1 MPQQQPQDSQSPYR
15 PPYAPPPRPQ
25 PYLPHRFGVFLAP
38 YHRPDGDPAL
48 QLRRDLDLAADLDRL
63 GYEEL
68 WAGEHHSAGYEII
81 ASPEV
86 FLAAAAE
93 RTSRIMLGTGVNSL
107 PYHQPLILADRICQL
122 DQQSRGRA
130 MLGVGPGQLPSDAC
144 MMGVDPL
151 RSRAMTADALDAIVR
166 LLRGETVTAA
176 TEWFALEEARLQL
189 GPYRGR
195 ELEVAVASAV
205 SPTGA
210 VLAGRHGVGM
220 LSLAA
225 ADPAG
230 YGALD
235 ANWAAHERAC
245 GEAGR
250 AADRTAWRLVTPVH
264 LAETREQALREA
276 EYGTPDLVDYIEKLS
291 GTRLDGCATPAGAVE
306 RWTTEG
312 LPTFGRAVIGTPE
325 DAVQRVEQLA
335 DKTGGFGTFL
345 ILRLDLAEPAAALRS
360 LELFAERVV
369 PRLTGHTEARRAS
382 LEWAGRNS
390 ERFVGAMRRATMDAI
405 ARKGEVR

>member
-1 MPQQQPQDSQSPYR
+1 MPQPH
-15 PPYAPPPRPQ
+15 
-25 PYLPHRFGVFLAP
+25 LPHRFGVFLAP
-38 YHRPDGDPAL
+38 YHRPDRDPAL
-48 QLRRDLDLAADLDRL
+48 QLRRDLDLVGALDRL
-63 GYEEL
+63 GYEEV
-68 WAGEHHSAGYEII
+68 WVGEHHSAGYEII
-81 ASPEV
+81 ASPEL

-93 RTSRIMLGTGVNSL
+93 RTGRIMLGTGVNSL

-130 MLGVGPGQLPSDAC
+130 MLGVGPGQLPSDAF

-151 RSRAMTADALDAIVR
+151 RSREMMADSLDAVVR

-176 TEWFALEEARLQL
+176 TDWFALEEARLQL

-195 ELEVAVASAV
+195 ELDVAVASAV

-225 ADPAG
+225 ADPNG
-230 YGALD
+230 FDALD

-245 GEAGR
+245 AEAGR
-250 AADRTAWRLVTPVH
+250 EADRSAWRLVTPVH

-276 EYGTPDLVDYIEKLS
+276 EFGTLDLVEYIETLG
-291 GTRLDGCATPAGAVE
+291 GTRLEGCGTAAGAVE
-306 RWTTEG
+306 RWITDG
-312 LPTFGRAVIGTPE
+312 LPTFGRAVIGTAE
-325 DAVQRVEQLA
+325 DAIERIGQLA
-335 DKTGGFGTFL
+335 DRTGGFGTFL
-345 ILRLDLAEPAAALRS
+345 ILQLDVADPTAALRS

-369 PRLTGHTEARRAS
+369 PRLTGTADARRAG
-382 LEWAGRNS
+382 LDWAGRNS
-390 ERFVGAMRRATMDAI
+390 ERFVGAMRRSTMEAI

>member
-1 MPQQQPQDSQSPYR
+1 M
-15 PPYAPPPRPQ
+15 PQ
-25 PYLPHRFGVFLAP
+25 PYLPARFGVFLAP
-38 YHRPDGDPAL
+38 YHRPDRDPAL
-48 QLRRDLDLAADLDRL
+48 QLRRDLDLVGELDRL
-63 GYEEL
+63 GYDEV
-68 WAGEHHSAGYEII
+68 WAGEHHSAGCEII
-81 ASPEV
+81 ASPEL

-93 RTSRIMLGTGVNSL
+93 RTARIRLGTGVNSL

-130 MLGVGPGQLPSDAC
+130 MLGVGPGQLPSDAF

-151 RSRAMTADALDAIVR
+151 RSREMAADSLDAVMR

-176 TEWFALEEARLQL
+176 TDWFTLEQARLQL

-195 ELEVAVASAV
+195 EMDVALASAV

-225 ADPAG
+225 ADQAG
-230 YGALD
+230 YATLG

-245 GEAGR
+245 AEAGR
-250 AADRTAWRLVTPVH
+250 DADRSTWRLVTPVH
-264 LAETREQALREA
+264 LAETREQALKEA
-276 EYGTPDLVDYIEKLS
+276 EFGTPDLVTYIETLG
-291 GTRLDGCATPAGAVE
+291 GTRLEGCGTAAGAVD
-306 RWTTEG
+306 RWVTEG
-312 LPTFGRAVIGTPE
+312 LPTFGRAVIGTAE
-325 DAVQRVEQLA
+325 DAVERIAGLA

-345 ILRLDLAEPAAALRS
+345 ILQLDVAEPAADLRS

-369 PRLTGHTEARRAS
+369 PRLTGVTEARRAS
-382 LEWAGRNS
+382 LEWAGRGS
-390 ERFVGAMRRATMDAI
+390 ERFVGAVRRATTEAI

>member
-1 MPQQQPQDSQSPYR
+1 MPQHR
-15 PPYAPPPRPQ
+15 
-25 PYLPHRFGVFLAP
+25 LPSRFGVFLAP
-38 YHRPDGDPAL
+38 YHRPDRDPAL
-48 QLRRDLDLAADLDRL
+48 QLRRDLDLVGALDRL
-63 GYEEL
+63 GYEEV

-81 ASPEV
+81 ASPEL

-93 RTSRIMLGTGVNSL
+93 RTGRIMLGTGVNSL

-130 MLGVGPGQLPSDAC
+130 MLGVGPGQLPSDAF

-151 RSRAMTADALDAIVR
+151 RSREMMADSLDAVMR

-176 TEWFALEEARLQL
+176 TDWFALEEARLQL

-195 ELEVAVASAV
+195 ELDVAVASAV

-225 ADPAG
+225 ADPDGFA
-230 YGALD
+230 ALD

-245 GEAGR
+245 AEAGR
-250 AADRTAWRLVTPVH
+250 EPDRSAWRLVTPVH

-276 EYGTPDLVDYIEKLS
+276 EFGMGDLVGYIETLG
-291 GTRLDGCATPAGAVE
+291 GTRIEGCGTAAGAVE
-306 RWTTEG
+306 RWVTDG
-312 LPTFGRAVIGTPE
+312 LPTFGRAVIGTAE
-325 DAVQRVEQLA
+325 DAVERIGQLA

-345 ILRLDLAEPAAALRS
+345 ILQLDIADPAAALRS

-369 PRLTGHTEARRAS
+369 PRLTGTADARRAS
-382 LEWAGRNS
+382 LDWAGRNS
-390 ERFVGAMRRATMDAI
+390 ERFVGALRRSTMEAI

>member
-1 MPQQQPQDSQSPYR
+1 MPQQQSQDAQSQHM
-15 PPYAPPPRPQ
+15 PPHPPPPQ

-93 RTSRIMLGTGVNSL
+93 RTSRITLGTGVNSL
-107 PYHQPLILADRICQL
+107 PFHQPLVLADRICQL

-130 MLGVGPGQLPSDAC
+130 MLGVGPGQLPSDAF

-176 TEWFALEEARLQL
+176 TDWFALEEARLQL

-225 ADPAG
+225 ADLAG

-250 AADRTAWRLVTPVH
+250 AADRSAWRLVTPVH

-325 DAVQRVEQLA
+325 DAVQRIGQLA

-390 ERFVGAMRRATMDAI
+390 ERFIGAMRRATMDAI

>member
-1 MPQQQPQDSQSPYR
+1 MPV
-15 PPYAPPPRPQ
+15 Q
-25 PYLPHRFGVFLAP
+25 PYLPTRFGAFLAP
-38 YHRPDGDPAL
+38 YHRPDRDPAL
-48 QLRRDLDLAADLDRL
+48 QLRRDLDLVAALDRL
-63 GYEEL
+63 GYEEV
-68 WAGEHHSAGYEII
+68 WVGEHHSAGYEII

-93 RTSRIMLGTGVNSL
+93 RTGRIRLGTGVNSL

-130 MLGVGPGQLPSDAC
+130 MLGAGPGQLPSDAF

-151 RSRAMTADALDAIVR
+151 RSREMMSDSLDAILR

-176 TEWFALEEARLQL
+176 TDWFALEEARLQL

-230 YGALD
+230 FAALD
-235 ANWAAHERAC
+235 TNWAAYERSCA
-245 GEAGR
+245 EAGR
-250 AADRTAWRLVTPVH
+250 PADRSGWRLVTPVH
-264 LAETREQALREA
+264 LAETREQALKEA
-276 EYGTPDLVDYIEKLS
+276 EFGAADLVAYIETLG
-291 GTRLDGCATPAGAVE
+291 GTRLDGCGTAAGAVE

-312 LPTFGRAVIGTPE
+312 LPTFGRAVIGSPE
-325 DAVQRVEQLA
+325 DAVERIAQLA
-335 DKTGGFGTFL
+335 ERSGGFGTFL
-345 ILRLDLAEPAAALRS
+345 ILQLDIAEPAAGLRS

-369 PRLTGHTEARRAS
+369 PRLTGATDARRAS

-390 ERFVGAMRRATMDAI
+390 ERFVSAVRRSTLEAI

>member
-1 MPQQQPQDSQSPYR
+1 MPQPC
-15 PPYAPPPRPQ
+15 
-25 PYLPHRFGVFLAP
+25 LPTSHGVFLAP
-38 YHRPDGDPAL
+38 YHRPDRDPAL
-48 QLRRDLDLAADLDRL
+48 QLRRDLDLVEALDRL
-63 GYEEL
+63 GYEEV
-68 WAGEHHSAGYEII
+68 WVGEHHSAGYEII
-81 ASPEV
+81 ASPEL

-93 RTSRIMLGTGVNSL
+93 RTGRIRLGTGVNSL

-130 MLGVGPGQLPSDAC
+130 MLGVGPGQLPSDAF

-151 RSRAMTADALDAIVR
+151 RSRAMMADTLDVITR

-176 TEWFALEEARLQL
+176 TDWFALEEARLQL

-195 ELEVAVASAV
+195 ELDVAVASAV

-210 VLAGRHGVGM
+210 VLAGRHGAGM

-230 YGALD
+230 YAALD
-235 ANWAAHERAC
+235 TNWAAYERAC
-245 GEAGR
+245 AETGR
-250 AADRTAWRLVTPVH
+250 AADRSSWRLVTPVH

-276 EYGTPDLVDYIEKLS
+276 RFGTPDLVSYIETLG
-291 GTRLDGCATPAGAVE
+291 GTRPEGCGTPASAVE
-306 RWTTEG
+306 RWVTEG
-312 LPTFGRAVIGTPE
+312 LPTFGRAVIGTAD
-325 DAVQRVEQLA
+325 DAVERIGQLA
-335 DKTGGFGTFL
+335 SKTGGFGTFL
-345 ILRLDLAEPAAALRS
+345 ILQLDIAEPAAALRS

-369 PRLTGHTEARRAS
+369 PRLTGTTDARRAS
-382 LEWAGRNS
+382 LAWAGRNS
-390 ERFVGAMRRATMDAI
+390 ERFTGAVRRSTLEAI

>member
-1 MPQQQPQDSQSPYR
+1 M
-15 PPYAPPPRPQ
+15 PQ
-25 PYLPHRFGVFLAP
+25 PYLPSRFGVFLAP
-38 YHRPDGDPAL
+38 YHRPDRDPAL
-48 QLRRDLDLAADLDRL
+48 QLRRDLDLVVELDRL
-63 GYEEL
+63 GYEEV

-81 ASPEV
+81 ASPEL

-130 MLGVGPGQLPSDAC
+130 MLGVGPGQLPSDAH
-144 MMGVDPL
+144 MTGVDPL
-151 RSRAMTADALDAIVR
+151 ESRAMTADSLDAVTR

-176 TEWFALEEARLQL
+176 TDWFTLREARLQL

-210 VLAGRHGVGM
+210 LLAGRHGAGM

-230 YGALD
+230 FATLD
-235 ANWAAHERAC
+235 TNWTAHERAC
-245 GEAGR
+245 AESGR
-250 AADRTAWRLVTPVH
+250 TADRAGWRLVTPVH
-264 LAETREQALREA
+264 LAETREEALRQA
-276 EYGTPDLVDYIEKLS
+276 EFGTPDLVAYIEALG
-291 GTRLDGCATPAGAVE
+291 GTRLDGCATPAGAVR
-306 RWTTEG
+306 RWTEEG
-312 LPTFGRAVIGTPE
+312 LPTFGRAVIGTAD
-325 DAVQRVEQLA
+325 DAVERILQLA
-335 DKTGGFGTFL
+335 RKTGGFGTFL
-345 ILRLDLAEPAAALRS
+345 ILQPDIAEPAAALRS

-369 PRLTGHTEARRAS
+369 PRLTGTTDARAAS
-382 LEWAGRNS
+382 LDWAARNS
-390 ERFVGAMRRATMDAI
+390 ERFTGALRRATAEAI
-405 ARKGEVR
+405 AREGEVR

>member
-1 MPQQQPQDSQSPYR
+1 M
-15 PPYAPPPRPQ
+15 PQ
-25 PYLPHRFGVFLAP
+25 PYLPTSYGVFLAP
-38 YHRPDGDPAL
+38 YHRPDRDPAL
-48 QLRRDLDLAADLDRL
+48 QIRRDLDLVAALDRL
-63 GYEEL
+63 GYDEV
-68 WAGEHHSAGYEII
+68 WVGEHHSAGYEII
-81 ASPEV
+81 ASPEL

-93 RTSRIMLGTGVNSL
+93 RTGRIRLGTGVNSL
-107 PYHQPLILADRICQL
+107 PYHQPFVLADRICQL

-130 MLGVGPGQLPSDAC
+130 MLGVGPGQLPSDAF

-151 RSRAMTADALDAIVR
+151 RSREMMADSLDAITR

-176 TEWFALEEARLQL
+176 TDWFALEEARLQL

-210 VLAGRHGVGM
+210 ILAGRHGVGM

-230 YGALD
+230 YAALG

-245 GEAGR
+245 AEAGR
-250 AADRTAWRLVTPVH
+250 QPDRSAWRLVTPVH

-276 EYGTPDLVDYIEKLS
+276 EFGTPDLVAYIEALG
-291 GTRLDGCATPAGAVE
+291 GTRPEGCATPADAVD
-306 RWTTEG
+306 RWVTEG
-312 LPTFGRAVIGTPE
+312 LPTFGRAVIGTAE
-325 DAVQRVEQLA
+325 DAIERIGRLA
-335 DKTGGFGTFL
+335 EKTGGFGTFL
-345 ILRLDLAEPAAALRS
+345 ILQLDLAEPAAALRS

-369 PRLTGHTEARRAS
+369 PALAGTADARRAG
-382 LEWAGRNS
+382 LAWAARNS
-390 ERFVGAMRRATMDAI
+390 ERFVGAMRRSTLEAI

>member
-1 MPQQQPQDSQSPYR
+1 MPQSHPQQQ
-15 PPYAPPPRPQ
+15 ARPQ

-38 YHRPDGDPAL
+38 YHHPDRDPAL
-48 QLRRDLDLAADLDRL
+48 QLRRDLDLVGDLDRL
-63 GYEEL
+63 GYDEV

-81 ASPEV
+81 ASPEL

-93 RTSRIMLGTGVNSL
+93 RTGRIMLGTGVNSL

-130 MLGVGPGQLPSDAC
+130 MLGVGPGQLPSDAF
-144 MMGVDPL
+144 MMGVDPG
-151 RSRAMTADALDAIVR
+151 RSREMMADSLDAIVR

-176 TEWFALEEARLQL
+176 TDWFALEEARLQL

-195 ELEVAVASAV
+195 ELEIAVASAV

-230 YGALD
+230 YGALG

-245 GEAGR
+245 AEAGHPAER
-250 AADRTAWRLVTPVH
+250 SAWRLVTPVH

-276 EYGTPDLVDYIEKLS
+276 EYGTPDLVEYIEKLG
-291 GTRLDGCATPAGAVE
+291 GTRLEGCATPAGAVE

-312 LPTFGRAVIGTPE
+312 LPTFGRAVIGTAE
-325 DAVQRVEQLA
+325 DAVERIAQLA
-335 DKTGGFGTFL
+335 DRTGGFGTFL
-345 ILRLDLAEPAAALRS
+345 ILQLDLAEPAAALRS

-369 PRLTGHTEARRAS
+369 PRLTGHADARRAA

-390 ERFVGAMRRATMDAI
+390 GRFVEAVRKSTMEAI

>member
-1 MPQQQPQDSQSPYR
+1 MPQSQ
-15 PPYAPPPRPQ
+15 PQ

-38 YHRPDGDPAL
+38 YHRPDRDPAL
-48 QLRRDLDLAADLDRL
+48 QLRRDLDLVTVLDRL
-63 GYEEL
+63 GYDEV

-81 ASPEV
+81 ASPEL

-130 MLGVGPGQLPSDAC
+130 VLGVGPGQLPSDAF

-151 RSRAMTADALDAIVR
+151 RSREMMADSLDAVMR

-176 TEWFALEEARLQL
+176 TDWFALEEARLQL

-210 VLAGRHGVGM
+210 VLAGRHGAGM

-230 YGALD
+230 YAVLD
-235 ANWAAHERAC
+235 TNWAAHERAC
-245 GEAGR
+245 AEAGR
-250 AADRTAWRLVTPVH
+250 PADRGGWRLVTPVH
-264 LAETREQALREA
+264 LAETREQALLEA
-276 EYGTPDLVDYIEKLS
+276 EYGTPDLVDYIETLG
-291 GTRLDGCATPAGAVE
+291 GTRLEGCATPAAAVE
-306 RWTTEG
+306 RWTGEG

-325 DAVQRVEQLA
+325 DAVERIGQLA

-345 ILRLDLAEPAAALRS
+345 ILQLDLAEPAAALRS

-369 PRLTGHTEARRAS
+369 PRLTGHTDARRAS

-390 ERFVGAMRRATMDAI
+390 ERFVGAMRRSTMDAI

>member
-1 MPQQQPQDSQSPYR
+1 M
-15 PPYAPPPRPQ
+15 PQ
-25 PYLPHRFGVFLAP
+25 PYLPSRFGVFLAP
-38 YHRPDGDPAL
+38 YHHPDRDPAV
-48 QLRRDLDLAADLDRL
+48 QLRRDLDLVTALDRL
-63 GYEEL
+63 GYEEV

-81 ASPEV
+81 ASPEL

-93 RTSRIMLGTGVNSL
+93 RTTRIRLGTGVNSL

-130 MLGVGPGQLPSDAC
+130 MLGVGPGQLASDAF
-144 MMGVDPL
+144 MMGIDPL
-151 RSRAMTADALDAIVR
+151 ESRAMMADSLEVITR

-176 TEWFALEEARLQL
+176 TDWFTLEEARLQL

-195 ELEVAVASAV
+195 DLEVAVASAV

-210 VLAGRHGVGM
+210 VLAARNGAGM

-230 YGALD
+230 FATLD
-235 ANWAAHERAC
+235 TNWAAFERTCA
-245 GEAGR
+245 EVGR
-250 AADRTAWRLVTPVH
+250 TADRDGWRLVTPVH
-264 LAETREQALREA
+264 LAETREEAFRQAEF
-276 EYGTPDLVDYIEKLS
+276 GTPDLVAYIEALG
-291 GTRLDGCATPAGAVE
+291 GTRLDGCGTPAAAVQ
-306 RWTTEG
+306 RWAGEG

-325 DAVQRVEQLA
+325 DAVERIGQLA
-335 DKTGGFGTFL
+335 EKSGGFGTFL
-345 ILRLDLAEPAAALRS
+345 ILQTDIADPAATLRS

-369 PRLTGHTEARRAS
+369 PRLTGAAEGRRAS
-382 LEWAGRNS
+382 LQWAGRNS
-390 ERFVGAMRRATMDAI
+390 DRFVGALRRSTLEAV

>member
-1 MPQQQPQDSQSPYR
+1 MPQPH
-15 PPYAPPPRPQ
+15 
-25 PYLPHRFGVFLAP
+25 LPARFGVFLAP
-38 YHRPDGDPAL
+38 YHRPDRDPAL
-48 QLRRDLDLAADLDRL
+48 QLRRDLDLVGALDRL
-63 GYEEL
+63 GYEEV
-68 WAGEHHSAGYEII
+68 WVGEHHSAGYEII
-81 ASPEV
+81 ASPEL

-93 RTSRIMLGTGVNSL
+93 RTGRIMLGTGVNSL

-122 DQQSRGRA
+122 DHQSRGRA
-130 MLGVGPGQLPSDAC
+130 MLGVGPGQLPSDAF

-151 RSRAMTADALDAIVR
+151 RSREMMADSLDAVIR

-176 TEWFALEEARLQL
+176 TDWFALEEARLQL

-195 ELEVAVASAV
+195 ELDVAVASAV

-225 ADPAG
+225 SDPAG
-230 YGALD
+230 HAALD

-245 GEAGR
+245 AEAGR
-250 AADRTAWRLVTPVH
+250 DPDRDAWRLVTPVH

-276 EYGTPDLVDYIEKLS
+276 EFGTTDLVTYIETLG
-291 GTRLDGCATPAGAVE
+291 GTRLEGCGTAAGAVE
-306 RWTTEG
+306 RWVTDG
-312 LPTFGRAVIGTPE
+312 LPTFGRAVIGTAE
-325 DAVQRVEQLA
+325 DAVERIGQLA

-345 ILRLDLAEPAAALRS
+345 ILQLDIAEPAAALRS

-369 PRLTGHTEARRAS
+369 PRLTGAAEARRAS
-382 LEWAGRNS
+382 LDWVGRNS
-390 ERFVGAMRRATMDAI
+390 ERFVGAVRRSTMEAI